1 MKLCSYRLL
10 ISIIAV
16 LSLNL
21 NSEVLEEVVVL
32 EKKTT
37 SLDGWSQNLSIS
49 TINSEDLKLTM

>member
-32 EKKTT
+32 EKKIKGDFMPCKIII
-37 SLDGWSQNLSIS
+37 LLIINKCQN
-49 TINSEDLKLTM
+49 IN